1 MNALKCGFT
10 STGVATWSGTGGS
23 FGPPQACDARHGWR
37 ITGRLPASHGQVSS
51 TWLASAPVAF
61 EGHKGFALI
70 HMGSDQDRVDRVPE
84 DHPGRSGLGRASL
97 VLGGADLPSMR
108 ALRRQLASRIERGA
122 TCDPS
127 IHSVPRSAPVR
138 LMDR

>member
-1 MNALKCGFT
+1 MRAVDEQKTRVNA
-10 STGVATWSGTGGS
+10 
-23 FGPPQACDARHGWR
+23 
-37 ITGRLPASHGQVSS
+37 VSY

-70 HMGSDQDRVDRVPE
+70 LMGSEQDRVDRVPE
-84 DHPGRSGLGRASL
+84 DRPGTNGLGQDEGVLAFEASRQSS
-97 VLGGADLPSMR
+97 ADLPSMR

-122 TCDPS
+122 TCDSS
-127 IHSVPRSAPVR
+127 IHSAPRSAPVR